1 MFEFIDGQG
10 SKEGGG
16 VQWNIA
22 NNMVDTHL
30 RSNYQIDSFMRHI
43 YYECA
48 YGLKHYKNH
57 PRHQR
62 SKNKRVHSKVFGEK
76 IVLTSPH
83 YQSCIF
89 PC

>member
-10 SKEGGG
+10 CEGGG

-22 NNMVDTHL
+22 NKMVDTSL
-30 RSNYQIDSFMRHI
+30 RSNDQIDYFMTHI

-57 PRHQR
+57 LRHQR
-62 SKNKRVHSKVFGEK
+62 SKKKRVHSKVFGEK

-83 YQSCIF
+83 YQSCIL